1 MRFSYMYRLFL
12 LALLTA
18 CGGGGGGGSGSGD
31 DGVASTTVTLYASG
45 LSGPKHMAFK
55 GGSLYV
61 ANQNTDSIKVI
72 GSSVDYF
79 SASGFSSPIGM
90 TVKGTDIYY
99 TGTSSSDG
107 QVVYKNKSSTPII
120 SIGST
125 NNLYG
130 LAFDSTKL
138 YVANVSPNQIVLYNI
153 SNFQTISSTI
163 NVTEGSPQGLGVFG
177 TDVYATVSNTTT
189 ASNNIIIKLSG
200 SSYAPLSWGTFSLP
214 NAIVFDGTYAYI
226 ANKGDVNGDGGY
238 ISRKKISDNSAAEVF
253 IDSSTKGIWN
263 TTHDEFCGLAGLAI
277 SGSYLYASNGTCT
290 SGNNANTVLKIKL

>member
-1 MRFSYMYRLFL
+1 MRFSYIFCFL
-12 LALLTA
+12 TLTMVTA
-18 CGGGGGGGSGSGD
+18 CGGGGSGSGD

-72 GSSVDYF
+72 GSSADYF

-99 TGTSSSDG
+99 TGTNADTG
-107 QVVYKNKSSTPII
+107 QVVYKNTSSVSVVPT
-120 SIGST
+120 GGH
-125 NNLYG
+125 NFYG
-130 LAFDSTKL
+130 LAFDANQL
-138 YVANVSPNQIVLYNI
+138 YVAEVSPDQIARYST
-153 SNFQTISSTI
+153 SNFQLISPVI
-163 NVTEGSPQGLGVFG
+163 AVTQGSPQGIGIFG
-177 TDVYATVSNTTT
+177 SNVYATVSNSTTS
-189 ASNNIIIKLSG
+189 SNNIVIQLSG
-200 SSYAPLSWGTFSLP
+200 STYQALSWGTFSLP

-238 ISRKKISDNSAAEVF
+238 ISRKKMSDNSAAEVF

>member
-72 GSSVDYF
+72 GSSTDYF
-79 SASGFSSPIGM
+79 FASGFSSPIGVR
-90 TVKGTDIYY
+90 VKGSDVYF
-99 TGTSSSDG
+99 TGTNANTG
-107 QVVYKNKSSTPII
+107 QVVYKNKSAVSEVPT
-120 SIGST
+120 GGH
-125 NNLYG
+125 NFYG
-130 LAFDSTKL
+130 LAFDKTQL
-138 YVANVSPNQIVLYNI
+138 YVAEVSPDQIVRYSI
-153 SNFQTISSTI
+153 SNFQLVSPTI
-163 NVTEGSPQGLGVFG
+163 NVTQGSPQGLGVFG
-177 TDVYATVSNTTT
+177 MDVYATVSNTTT

-200 SSYAPLSWGTFSLP
+200 SSYAALSWGTFSLP
-214 NAIVFDGTYAYI
+214 NAIVFDDTYAYI

-238 ISRKKISDNSAAEVF
+238 ISRKKMSDNSAAEVF

>member
-1 MRFSYMYRLFL
+1 MRFSYIFCFL
-12 LALLTA
+12 TLTMVTA
-18 CGGGGGGGSGSGD
+18 CGGGGSGSGD

-72 GSSVDYF
+72 GSSADYF

-99 TGTSSSDG
+99 TGTNADTG
-107 QVVYKNKSSTPII
+107 QVVYKNTSSVSVVPT
-120 SIGST
+120 GGH
-125 NNLYG
+125 NFYG
-130 LAFDSTKL
+130 LAFDANQL
-138 YVANVSPNQIVLYNI
+138 YVAEVSPDQIARYST
-153 SNFQTISSTI
+153 SNFQLISPVIT
-163 NVTEGSPQGLGVFG
+163 VTQGSPQGIGIFG
-177 TDVYATVSNTTT
+177 SNVYATVSNSTTS
-189 ASNNIIIKLSG
+189 SNNIVIQLSG
-200 SSYAPLSWGTFSLP
+200 STYQALSWGSFSLP

-238 ISRKKISDNSAAEVF
+238 ISRKKMSDNSAAEVF

-263 TTHDEFCGLAGLAI
+263 TTHHEFCGLAGLAI

>member
-1 MRFSYMYRLFL
+1 
-12 LALLTA
+12 
-18 CGGGGGGGSGSGD
+18 
-31 DGVASTTVTLYASG
+31 
-45 LSGPKHMAFK
+45 
-55 GGSLYV
+55 
-61 ANQNTDSIKVI
+61 
-72 GSSVDYF
+72 
-79 SASGFSSPIGM
+79 
-90 TVKGTDIYY
+90 
-99 TGTSSSDG
+99 
-107 QVVYKNKSSTPII
+107 
-120 SIGST
+120 
-125 NNLYG
+125 

-200 SSYAPLSWGTFSLP
+200 SSYAALSWGTFSLP

-238 ISRKKISDNSAAEVF
+238 ISRKKMSDNSAAEVF
-253 IDSSTKGIWN
+253 IGNSDNSIKGIWN
-263 TTHDEFCGLAGLAI
+263 TTPAGFCGLAGLAI